1 MVQVRGSPY
10 KASFKAGAA
19 QTANNLTGPAMAK
32 HIHSGLEELHNF
44 IVETTKG
51 AQTKDKNIQDVKT
64 LISVKDYVETVFSQ
78 TDDII
83 LKIDCLE
90 ESLKMF
96 QEHGI
101 AKDSQVKQI
110 KKLSDE
116 FANLRKLAKDIR
128 KEINPLVQ
136 NEKEKTT
143 NMIKKFEEDLK
154 AYTTE
159 LKKRDFYQY
168 KTGT

>member
-1 MVQVRGSPY
+1 
-10 KASFKAGAA
+10 
-19 QTANNLTGPAMAK
+19 
-32 HIHSGLEELHNF
+32 
-44 IVETTKG
+44 
-51 AQTKDKNIQDVKT
+51 
-64 LISVKDYVETVFSQ
+64 VKDYVETVFSQ

>member
-1 MVQVRGSPY
+1 MIDRDNGSYQVKYQIDDEAEIKIEILFEDDKGKMVHIRGSPY
-10 KASFKAGAA
+10 KANFKAASAA
-19 QTANNLTGPAMAK
+19 NANVITGPAMVK
-32 HIHSGLEELHNF
+32 FIHSGLEELHSF
-44 IVETTKG
+44 ILETTKG

-64 LISVKDYVETVFSQ
+64 LISVKDYVESVFTQ

-101 AKDSQVKQI
+101 AKDNQVKQI

-128 KEINPLVQ
+128 KEITPMV
-136 NEKEKTT
+136 
-143 NMIKKFEEDLK
+143 
-154 AYTTE
+154 
-159 LKKRDFYQY
+159 
-168 KTGT
+168 